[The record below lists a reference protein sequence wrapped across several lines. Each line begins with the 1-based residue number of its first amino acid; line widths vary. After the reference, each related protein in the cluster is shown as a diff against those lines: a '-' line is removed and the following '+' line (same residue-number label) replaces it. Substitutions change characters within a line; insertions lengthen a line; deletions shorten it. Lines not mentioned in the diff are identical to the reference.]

1 MATRIST
8 AAQNAAC
15 DAIVD
20 LVDGGASPG
29 YVEIRT
35 GAQPA
40 TANTAASGSV
50 LATITY
56 SDPAFGASSAG
67 TATADITPAL
77 TVAASGT
84 GTAGWFRVYESG
96 GTGIYDGAITVT
108 GGGGDMTVN
117 TTSLVATV
125 NFTITA
131 QTVTMPAS

>member
-8 AAQNAAC
+8 AAQNASAN
-15 DAIVD
+15 AVGA
-20 LVDGGASPG
+20 LVDAGSGAG

-35 GAQPA
+35 GSQPA

-56 SDPAFGASSAG
+56 SDPAFGSASSG
-67 TATADITPAL
+67 VITADITPAL

-84 GTAGWFRVYESG
+84 GSAGGFRVYDSDAN
-96 GTGIYDGAITVT
+96 GIWDGSITVS

-117 TTSLVATV
+117 TVSLVIGV

-131 QTVTMPAS
+131 QTYTQPGL